1 MIELTHK
8 RINLQL
14 VHPFR
19 LSRGV
24 STEKTNIVV
33 SLQWHGV
40 TGIGE
45 AAPHS
50 YFGETP
56 DSIEADLEQ
65 VSRHLGDD
73 PYLIDELTHRLRHE
87 MNLSGAALAAIDMAL
102 HDLVARS
109 LKIPLYRLLGLSAGP
124 AKPTSFTIAIADP
137 EAMGQRIQEAPE
149 FSVYKV
155 KVGNGSDLETL
166 AALRKTTTQPFRVD
180 ANAGWQV
187 EEAIELGKQLA
198 PLGIEFLEQPIAP
211 GNAEDMGRIRSG
223 QPIPVFADESCCTAE
238 DVPPLANQVDG
249 INIKLM
255 KCGGIR
261 EALRL
266 VATARACGLK
276 VMLGCMIESSI
287 GITAAAHLISLVDYI
302 DLDGNLLIKND
313 PFIGARCVNGQLAP
327 AEEIGIGVRSS
338 ENNR

>member
-40 TGIGE
+40 MGIGE
-45 AAPHS
+45 AAPHG

-56 DSIEADLEQ
+56 DSIEADLER
-65 VSRHLGDD
+65 VAKHLGDD

-109 LKIPLYRLLGLSAGP
+109 LKMPLYRLLGLSAGP

-137 EAMGQRIQEAPE
+137 EAMGRRIQEAPE

-166 AALRKTTTQPFRVD
+166 ATLRKTTTQP
-180 ANAGWQV
+180 AG
-187 EEAIELGKQLA
+187 
-198 PLGIEFLEQPIAP
+198 
-211 GNAEDMGRIRSG
+211 RSKRQSNSG
-223 QPIPVFADESCCTAE
+223 S
-238 DVPPLANQVDG
+238 NWH
-249 INIKLM
+249 
-255 KCGGIR
+255 
-261 EALRL
+261 RL
-266 VATARACGLK
+266 
-276 VMLGCMIESSI
+276 ESSSLNNPLHQAMPK
-287 GITAAAHLISLVDYI
+287 TWVVSDPVSQFRCSPMNRAALPKMFLPWPNRSTVSIS
-302 DLDGNLLIKND
+302 N
-313 PFIGARCVNGQLAP
+313 
-327 AEEIGIGVRSS
+327 
-338 ENNR
+338 